1 MAFLQ
6 DVFKDSGVPTYTF
19 VEPNEYIK
27 IVVTLSTKGRCLV
40 VEGPSGIGKTTCVL
54 KALEYL
60 GMGDS
65 IQLLTPRKKKDI
77 LSIEKILDN
86 NENIGTVII
95 DDFHLL
101 SIENKNRLSD
111 LMKTIADE
119 DREDVKLVLIGINRA
134 GDSLVSLAPDLNNRI
149 TTVKFEVNPDS
160 KILELIEKGE
170 VALNARIKYR
180 EQIVRRSN
188 GSFHIA
194 QLICKELCIIERVIM
209 TQDNKKELNTDINYV
224 VDKIMTD
231 LSRVFEVKAR
241 EFAIG
246 SRLRSSG
253 RAPYFHLL
261 YWLSESK
268 DWTIRMADIY
278 LKYPTHKASISQVA
292 DKGFLYKL
300 INNSEN
306 IKSVIHYDEYSKVL
320 TVEDPKFMFYLQNLD
335 WTDFVKR
342 IGFSKINFDKK
353 YDFALSFA
361 GEVRSIVAELA
372 ILLFEEHE
380 CSVFYDFN
388 EQHKIIGEDLTDYFE
403 PIYKSDAEFI
413 IVFLDRNYPRKLWT
427 NFESDKFKER
437 FGEHAVIPII
447 FKGCEPTQFDKLA
460 NIGYLSFDPE
470 KEQSEQ
476 IKSIADIIVKKL
488 GEKRRNEPS

>member
-1 MAFLQ
+1 
-6 DVFKDSGVPTYTF
+6 
-19 VEPNEYIK
+19 
-27 IVVTLSTKGRCLV
+27 
-40 VEGPSGIGKTTCVL
+40 
-54 KALEYL
+54 
-60 GMGDS
+60 
-65 IQLLTPRKKKDI
+65 
-77 LSIEKILDN
+77 
-86 NENIGTVII
+86 
-95 DDFHLL
+95 
-101 SIENKNRLSD
+101 
-111 LMKTIADE
+111 
-119 DREDVKLVLIGINRA
+119 
-134 GDSLVSLAPDLNNRI
+134 
-149 TTVKFEVNPDS
+149 
-160 KILELIEKGE
+160 
-170 VALNARIKYR
+170 
-180 EQIVRRSN
+180 
-188 GSFHIA
+188 
-194 QLICKELCIIERVIM
+194 
-209 TQDNKKELNTDINYV
+209 
-224 VDKIMTD
+224 MTD

-300 INNSEN
+300 INNSEK

-488 GEKRRNEPS
+488 DEKRRNEPS

>member
-1 MAFLQ
+1 MTILEQILAGLQ
-6 DVFKDSGVPTYTF
+6 TKFTGVDTAILTR
-19 VEPNEYIK
+19 IA
-27 IVVTLSTKGRCLV
+27 TKKAEGITDETKV
-40 VEGPSGIGKTTCVL
+40 NSIVEGISFSDGLYSYGDFRAGDASKTAVSNYEKKHNLKDGK
-54 KALEYL
+54 
-60 GMGDS
+60 
-65 IQLLTPRKKKDI
+65 
-77 LSIEKILDN
+77 
-86 NENIGTVII
+86 
-95 DDFHLL
+95 
-101 SIENKNRLSD
+101 SIENPNPNPNPNPKLEDKTDDMAAIIANAVSAAVKPLS
-111 LMKTIADE
+111 
-119 DREDVKLVLIGINRA
+119 
-134 GDSLVSLAPDLNNRI
+134 
-149 TTVKFEVNPDS
+149 
-160 KILELIEKGE
+160 
-170 VALNARIKYR
+170 
-180 EQIVRRSN
+180 
-188 GSFHIA
+188 
-194 QLICKELCIIERVIM
+194 
-209 TQDNKKELNTDINYV
+209 
-224 VDKIMTD
+224 DKIMTD

-488 GEKRRNEPS
+488 DEKRRNEPS

>member
-27 IVVTLSTKGRCLV
+27 IVVTLCTKGRCLV

-460 NIGYLSFDPE
+460 NIGYLSLDP
-470 KEQSEQ
+470 
-476 IKSIADIIVKKL
+476 
-488 GEKRRNEPS
+488 

>member
-209 TQDNKKELNTDINYV
+209 TQ
-224 VDKIMTD
+224 
-231 LSRVFEVKAR
+231 
-241 EFAIG
+241 
-246 SRLRSSG
+246 
-253 RAPYFHLL
+253 
-261 YWLSESK
+261 
-268 DWTIRMADIY
+268 
-278 LKYPTHKASISQVA
+278 
-292 DKGFLYKL
+292 
-300 INNSEN
+300 
-306 IKSVIHYDEYSKVL
+306 
-320 TVEDPKFMFYLQNLD
+320 
-335 WTDFVKR
+335 
-342 IGFSKINFDKK
+342 
-353 YDFALSFA
+353 
-361 GEVRSIVAELA
+361 
-372 ILLFEEHE
+372 
-380 CSVFYDFN
+380 
-388 EQHKIIGEDLTDYFE
+388 
-403 PIYKSDAEFI
+403 
-413 IVFLDRNYPRKLWT
+413 
-427 NFESDKFKER
+427 
-437 FGEHAVIPII
+437 
-447 FKGCEPTQFDKLA
+447 
-460 NIGYLSFDPE
+460 
-470 KEQSEQ
+470 
-476 IKSIADIIVKKL
+476 
-488 GEKRRNEPS
+488 

>member
-1 MAFLQ
+1 MTILEQILAGLQ
-6 DVFKDSGVPTYTF
+6 QKFAGVDTAILTRIATKKAEGVTDETKVNSIIEGISFSDVLNSYGDFRAGDASKTAVSNYEKKHNLKD
-19 VEPNEYIK
+19 
-27 IVVTLSTKGRCLV
+27 
-40 VEGPSGIGKTTCVL
+40 GK
-54 KALEYL
+54 
-60 GMGDS
+60 
-65 IQLLTPRKKKDI
+65 
-77 LSIEKILDN
+77 
-86 NENIGTVII
+86 
-95 DDFHLL
+95 
-101 SIENKNRLSD
+101 SIENPNPNPNPNPKLEDKTDDMAAIIANAVSAAVKPLS
-111 LMKTIADE
+111 
-119 DREDVKLVLIGINRA
+119 
-134 GDSLVSLAPDLNNRI
+134 
-149 TTVKFEVNPDS
+149 
-160 KILELIEKGE
+160 
-170 VALNARIKYR
+170 
-180 EQIVRRSN
+180 
-188 GSFHIA
+188 
-194 QLICKELCIIERVIM
+194 
-209 TQDNKKELNTDINYV
+209 
-224 VDKIMTD
+224 DKIMTD

-488 GEKRRNEPS
+488 DEKRRNEPS